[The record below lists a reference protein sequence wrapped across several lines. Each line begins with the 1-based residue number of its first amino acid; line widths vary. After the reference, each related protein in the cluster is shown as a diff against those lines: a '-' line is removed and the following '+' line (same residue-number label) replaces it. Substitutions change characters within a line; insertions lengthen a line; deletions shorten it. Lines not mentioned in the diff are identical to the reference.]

1 MLRSTPP
8 AKFPII
14 KSTPAVPVTA
24 STQLH
29 HLARGERVDL
39 PFTLLRIGHSFLE
52 NEPSE
57 WASSA
62 DFQKL
67 KEFVHHFKTVND
79 CAEHAVQLATDFN
92 EQITKNPEQRK
103 YLYAQV
109 TQQRRD
115 RSDLRRKAL
124 QPKWFFHMFFTLFF
138 YKDNFIRTMRLRFGE
153 KLRTI

>member
-1 MLRSTPP
+1 MLRSNPP
-8 AKFPII
+8 STFPII

-29 HLARGERVDL
+29 ELACGERVYL
-39 PFTLLRIGHSFLE
+39 PFALLRLGHSFLKKE
-52 NEPSE
+52 VSE
-57 WASSA
+57 WALSD
-62 DFQKL
+62 DFKKL
-67 KEFVHHFKTVND
+67 TEFVRHFKTVND

-115 RSDLRRKAL
+115 RSDLRRKSL
-124 QPKWFFHMFFTLFF
+124 QPK
-138 YKDNFIRTMRLRFGE
+138 
-153 KLRTI
+153 